1 MPHFQTH
8 FNRLL
13 RPPVQEPFWDGSY
26 ALPTDLSPTVP
37 WVWDPDGLPQDLAEV
52 FETDEVAAWASSFIE
67 PKRNAFGEENQPWQE
82 KGCTFFGRLLQIS
95 VCIFWCQ
102 VSLVFFSCH
111 FLRETFVSG
120 VTSPVNES
128 FNGRPWIGCYRGDS
142 SNAWMLHSTLV
153 GATGIATAW
162 RCKQLAD
169 FYRRSVGACRC
180 FPEKLEVLPKMKTDI
195 FVV

>member
-1 MPHFQTH
+1 MPCPQISVRQSHGSEILMVFRRTLQR
-8 FNRLL
+8 FLRLMKLQPEL
-13 RPPVQEPFWDGSY
+13 R
-26 ALPTDLSPTVP
+26 
-37 WVWDPDGLPQDLAEV
+37 
-52 FETDEVAAWASSFIE
+52 ASSSQKEMPLVKKINHGK
-67 PKRNAFGEENQPWQE
+67 KRDAQI
-82 KGCTFFGRLLQIS
+82 GRLLQIS

-180 FPEKLEVLPKMKTDI
+180 FPEKLKVLPKMKTDI

>member
-1 MPHFQTH
+1 MVACGSLCPAHRSQSDSPMG
-8 FNRLL
+8 L
-13 RPPVQEPFWDGSY
+13 RSWSSAGPCRGFWDWWSCS
-26 ALPTDLSPTVP
+26 LS
-37 WVWDPDGLPQDLAEV
+37 
-52 FETDEVAAWASSFIE
+52 FELHRAKKKCLWWRKSKNGK
-67 PKRNAFGEENQPWQE
+67 KRDAQI
-82 KGCTFFGRLLQIS
+82 GRLLQIS

-180 FPEKLEVLPKMKTDI
+180 FPEKLKVLPKMKTDI